1 MAYFKKLT
9 SQTSSPKLTNAVIM
23 GRKTFLS
30 IPEKFRPLRGRL
42 NIVLTS
48 HPPTSRISAADSS
61 PAPAAVPLAERDEN
75 QVLISP
81 RTQQRRDSKPQKQQ
95 VCSTALPQ
103 PSDNLLYA
111 SSLEAAM
118 KLLEEEGRTET
129 IETVFVIGGG
139 QVSLSL
145 LQDGLLQL
153 LQLQNKP
160 GNCHLQMQHVMWQSW
175 LLCSAARISQQ
186 DRSV

>member
-9 SQTSSPKLTNAVIM
+9 SQTSSPKLKNAVIM

-48 HPPTSRISAADSS
+48 SPPLPLVTAADSS
-61 PAPAAVPLAERDEN
+61 PTPPAAAAPLAERDEN
-75 QVLISP
+75 HPLASP
-81 RTQQRRDSKPQKQQ
+81 RTQQQQDSKLQKPQQGR
-95 VCSTALPQ
+95 STALPQ

-111 SSLEAAM
+111 CSLEAAM
-118 KLLEEEGRTET
+118 QLLEDEDRSET

-139 QVSLSL
+139 QVGVTMMPGYML
-145 LQDGLLQL
+145 LW
-153 LQLQNKP
+153 K
-160 GNCHLQMQHVMWQSW
+160 MAASS
-175 LLCSAARISQQ
+175 CSAPRPA
-186 DRSV
+186 

>member
-9 SQTSSPKLTNAVIM
+9 SQTSSPKLKNAVIM

-48 HPPTSRISAADSS
+48 NPPTPLITAADDSI
-61 PAPAAVPLAERDEN
+61 PAAPAAAAPLAERDEN
-75 QVLISP
+75 QKQPNTTAQS
-81 RTQQRRDSKPQKQQ
+81 QQDGKQQKQQ
-95 VCSTALPQ
+95 HQSISSALPQ

-118 KLLEEEGRTET
+118 QLLEAEGRSET

-139 QVSLSL
+139 QVSLPTPSL
-145 LQDGLLQL
+145 SVQPNSAMFVALPWFCKLLL
-153 LQLQNKP
+153 LDAQ
-160 GNCHLQMQHVMWQSW
+160 C
-175 LLCSAARISQQ
+175 
-186 DRSV
+186 